1 MDFNIGKLVEEYG
14 FPTLAVGGLVYLVY
28 YVWRWSTEEIDPVL
42 SSAKKSV
49 VSLIDRIRMHDNDLI
64 RLDEKIDTVRKL
76 RGDKIERE
84 TRKAKEDINKNGE
97 H

>member
-1 MDFNIGKLVEEYG
+1 
-14 FPTLAVGGLVYLVY
+14 
-28 YVWRWSTEEIDPVL
+28 
-42 SSAKKSV
+42 
-49 VSLIDRIRMHDNDLI
+49 MHDNDLI

>member
-1 MDFNIGKLVEEYG
+1 MDFNIGKLIEEYG
-14 FPTLAVGGLVYLVY
+14 FPTLAVGGLVYLDY
-28 YVWRWSTEEIDPVL
+28 YFWRWSTEEIDPVL

>member
-1 MDFNIGKLVEEYG
+1 MDFNVGKLIEEYG

-84 TRKAKEDINKNGE
+84 TRKAKEDINKNGG

>member
-1 MDFNIGKLVEEYG
+1 MDFNIGKLIEEYG

>member
-1 MDFNIGKLVEEYG
+1 MDFNIGKLIEEYG
-14 FPTLAVGGLVYLVY
+14 FPTLAVGGLIYLVY

-42 SSAKKSV
+42 SAAKKSV
-49 VSLIDRIRMHDNDLI
+49 ISLIDRIRMHDNDLI

-84 TRKAKEDINKNGE
+84 TRKAKEEINKNRE

>member
-1 MDFNIGKLVEEYG
+1 MDFNVGKLIEEYG

-84 TRKAKEDINKNGE
+84 TRKAKEDINKDGE

>member
-1 MDFNIGKLVEEYG
+1 MDFNVGKLIEEYG

-84 TRKAKEDINKNGE
+84 TRKAKEDINKNGD

>member
-1 MDFNIGKLVEEYG
+1 MDSNIGKLIEEYG

>member
-1 MDFNIGKLVEEYG
+1 MDFNVGKLIEEYG